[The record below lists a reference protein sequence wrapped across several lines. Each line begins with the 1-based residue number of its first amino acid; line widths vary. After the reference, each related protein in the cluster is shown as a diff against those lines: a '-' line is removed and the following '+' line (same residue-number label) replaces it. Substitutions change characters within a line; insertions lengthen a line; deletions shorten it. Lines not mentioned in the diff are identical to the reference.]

1 MAHVNR
7 RNFLRSGT
15 AAAAAALPALSQTA
29 TRGIKPLKVTGCRIY
44 IATID
49 GRYPV
54 LVQLLTDQGVTGVGD
69 AAVAYGTG
77 AASTAAMIK
86 ELVQQFVLGKD
97 PFGIEAIWSDMY
109 DHTFWAKGGGTI
121 IFAGIS
127 AIEQALWD
135 IKGKCLGVPV
145 YEMLGG
151 KMRDKVRV
159 YANGWY
165 GAAQTPA
172 QMAETAER
180 PLRDAYSALKCYPL
194 ASTDANGLRHVSSRS
209 VDRDFANLAFEKIK
223 ALRAAV

>member
-1 MAHVNR
+1 MLPSVDLDREGAWRSIINLVNR
-7 RNFLRSGT
+7 RDFLT
-15 AAAAAALPALSQTA
+15 ASAATAAAALPALPQTSA
-29 TRGIKPLKVTGCRIY
+29 RGIKPLKVTGCRIY
-44 IATID
+44 IVKID
-49 GRYPV
+49 GRYPI

-77 AASTAAMIK
+77 ATSAAAMTK
-86 ELVQQFVLGKD
+86 ELVQQFVVGKN

-151 KMRDKVRV
+151 KMRDKV
-159 YANGWY
+159 
-165 GAAQTPA
+165 
-172 QMAETAER
+172 
-180 PLRDAYSALKCYPL
+180 
-194 ASTDANGLRHVSSRS
+194 ASTPTAGRSGASSPRTMPARPS
-209 VDRDFANLAFEKIK
+209 AW
-223 ALRAAV
+223 